1 MGLINRRT
9 RETVGGI
16 KVVIRPISI
25 DLGGL
30 YVRYGCVV
38 ILRAIRR
45 RRRGAVVVIENHY
58 FGNINDGIP
67 GAREELGLIRR
78 NNTRSEGDRRTS
90 LSEYLIYFRKGSP
103 GLPIKGVISTIRIR
117 KGSDEET
124 FSVSAGRIQSDYVVP
139 HPPRI

>member
-9 RETVGGI
+9 RDKVGGVT
-16 KVVIRPISI
+16 VVIRPISI
-25 DLGGL
+25 NLGNL

-45 RRRGAVVVIENHY
+45 RRRGAVVIIENHY
-58 FGNINDGIP
+58 FGNINAGIP
-67 GAREELGLIRR
+67 GAREEIGLIRR
-78 NNTRSEGDRRTS
+78 TNTRSEGDRRTS
-90 LSEYLIYFRKGSP
+90 LSEYLIYVGSGSP

-117 KGSDEET
+117 KGIDEET

-139 HPPRI
+139 IPPRI